1 MNFIFLSP
9 NFPKTYWNFCRSL
22 KNNGIRVLGIGDENY
37 DALSQ
42 ELRESIDEYFR
53 VSSLENYEEVYSAC
67 AFFAYKYGRI
77 DWIESNNE
85 YWLERDAR
93 LRTDFNVNS
102 GLKEDR
108 ISYIKYKSQMKKFYK
123 RAGVPVARYHLV
135 TNLKEG
141 LAFVQKVGYPVI
153 VKPDNGVGASA
164 TYRISNKQ
172 ELEQFYNALPT
183 ITYIMEE
190 YVDGTI
196 VSYDG
201 IAGKNKEI
209 IFETEH
215 IYPDSIMDL
224 VNEQKD
230 VWFYSKV
237 EIDEDL
243 KKIGRRVIQTFDT
256 NSRFFHTEYF
266 RLREDKPGLGKK
278 GQLVGLEVNMRPPG
292 GYIPDMI
299 DFAHDISVYQIWA
312 NMIAYND
319 GRYDKEHKVYSSVYA
334 AKRKQYRYVHSN
346 TQIYEKYEKNI
357 MMHETMPDV
366 FANAMGDDA
375 IMARFDDEK
384 EAIAFA
390 KFVLKRKKQ

>member
-22 KNNGIRVLGIGDENY
+22 KNNGIRVLGMGDENY
-37 DALSQ
+37 DCLPQ
-42 ELRESIDEYFR
+42 ELRESLDEYFH
-53 VSSLENYEEVYSAC
+53 VESLENYEEVYRGC
-67 AFFAYKYGRI
+67 AFFAFKYGKI

-93 LRTDFNVNS
+93 LRSDFNVCS
-102 GLKEDR
+102 GLKSDR
-108 ISYIKYKSQMKKFYK
+108 VSHIKYKSQMKQFYR
-123 RAGVPVARYHLV
+123 RAGVPVARYHIV
-135 TNLKEG
+135 TTLKEG
-141 LAFVQKVGYPVI
+141 MSFIKEVGFPVI
-153 VKPDNGVGASA
+153 VKPDNGVGANA
-164 TYRISNKQ
+164 TYRLSN
-172 ELEQFYNALPT
+172 ENEVEDFYRSIPN

-190 YVDGTI
+190 YIDGTI
-196 VSYDG
+196 ISYDG

-237 EIDEDL
+237 KIDSDL
-243 KKIGRRVIQTFDT
+243 QKTGRKVIETFDT

-266 RLREDKPGLGKK
+266 RLKKDKEGLGKK

-299 DFAHDISVYQIWA
+299 DFAHDVSVYQIWA
-312 NMIAYND
+312 NMIAYNE
-319 GRYDKEHKVYSSVYA
+319 GRFNKDNTKFCSVYA
-334 AKRKQYRYVHSN
+334 AKRKQY
-346 TQIYEKYEKNI
+346 KYLHTNEQVYQKYDKHI
-357 MMHETMPDV
+357 MMHEEMPEV
-366 FANAMGDDA
+366 FAHAMGDDA
-375 IMARFDDEK
+375 MIARFDTEK
-384 EAIAFA
+384 QAIEFA
-390 KFVLKRKKQ
+390 KYVLKRKK